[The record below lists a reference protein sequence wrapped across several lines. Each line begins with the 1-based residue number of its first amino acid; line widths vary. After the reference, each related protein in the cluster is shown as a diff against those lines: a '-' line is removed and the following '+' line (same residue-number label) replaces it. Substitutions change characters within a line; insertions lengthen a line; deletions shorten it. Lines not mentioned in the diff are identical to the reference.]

1 MKTLPPIF
9 KHPSDRFERFSNIPF
24 FPRIA
29 SNIPPNGF
37 QTSLPV
43 SNIPRH
49 FSNLASD
56 NFKHPS
62 DRFQTSL
69 SDLRPSLE
77 SPGIIQIEAFF
88 QTSLRFSNIPWV
100 QTSLP
105 SLKFQRSLSLSKI
118 PPVVQ
123 RSLSFSNIP
132 PVVPRKFQRPLSF
145 SNIPPVVPRKFQRS
159 LSFSNIPPVV
169 PLPFLEFPQV
179 DSPFGSPAITRADSR
194 I

>member
-1 MKTLPPIF
+1 MERFPLTTALNTPKFSPPAARSPRSSKSQIRQNKGGVSQKGGSVTRMKTLPPIF

-37 QTSLPV
+37 QTSLPF

-77 SPGIIQIEAFF
+77 SPGIIQIEAVF

-105 SLKFQRSLSLSKI
+105 SLKFQRSL
-118 PPVVQ
+118 P
-123 RSLSFSNIP
+123 
-132 PVVPRKFQRPLSF
+132 
-145 SNIPPVVPRKFQRS
+145 
-159 LSFSNIPPVV
+159 
-169 PLPFLEFPQV
+169 
-179 DSPFGSPAITRADSR
+179 
-194 I
+194 